1 MRNTSDLLARHYWQ
15 QNTVGGD
22 RPNSSG
28 GKNQEEALE
37 VDRTHI
43 EESTQQSHK
52 ASPHTEFSRPRVK
65 WKTKEHI
72 IPRNVDRHEKDE
84 QQLDGTIM
92 EGAGQSGLENP
103 GRRPMLRW
111 E

>member
-1 MRNTSDLLARHYWQ
+1 MQNTSDLLARHYWQ
-15 QNTVGGD
+15 QPTVEED
-22 RPNSSG
+22 RPNPNG
-28 GKNQEEALE
+28 GKNQGETLE

-43 EESTQQSHK
+43 REITQLRHK
-52 ASPHTEFSRPRVK
+52 ASPHTEFSRPSVK
-65 WKTKEHI
+65 RKTKEHI

-92 EGAGQSGLENP
+92 EGAGQSGLGNA